1 MAVSELCNLPNLH
14 FTQSFYLW
22 KMYTIFLNHILPYMQ
37 SLTTNWEQVFTVD
50 GVQAAINFSSVK
62 ELNTIP
68 VSDHKIHQI
77 STNM

>member
-1 MAVSELCNLPNLH
+1 MAVSELCHLPNLH

-22 KMYTIFLNHILPYMQ
+22 KMYIIFLNHILQYVW
-37 SLTTNWEQVFTVD
+37 SITTNWEQAFTVD
-50 GVQAAINFSSVK
+50 SIQAAINLSFVK

-77 STNM
+77 STNI